1 MIREEKAV
9 KAVLIILVEKR
20 KCLMFDMK
28 RVQKSKFKEFED
40 FLSFNKHFEKM
51 FTSNCKSEVSAMLST
66 KLDFSTGRLSAD
78 IFFFQIDITMCSNF
92 NVR

>member
-1 MIREEKAV
+1 
-9 KAVLIILVEKR
+9 
-20 KCLMFDMK
+20 MFDMK

-51 FTSNCKSEVSAMLST
+51 FASNCKSEVSAMLST

-78 IFFFQIDITMCSNF
+78 IFFFPNWHQYVQQF
-92 NVR
+92 